1 MTVGH
6 SITAIVGDIVEAPTD
21 AIVNAAN
28 NELWMGAGVAGAI
41 KRAGGDEIEREAMSK
56 GPIRVGQAVAT
67 SAGRLPHKA
76 VIHAAA
82 MGFEDGRSI
91 GASSET
97 VREATI
103 ASLKFCNELGL
114 ESIAFP
120 ALGAGV
126 GGFDL
131 SKCAEVMVEAATSYL
146 SHPDNH
152 ISKVVFVLRNE
163 NARQTFDEAIT
174 QGGFVP

>member
-1 MTVGH
+1 MIVEPIV
-6 SITAIVGDIVEAPTD
+6 SAIVGDIVEAKTD

-41 KRAGGDEIEREAMSK
+41 KRAGGDEIEREAMAR
-56 GPIRVGQAVAT
+56 GPIRVGEAIAT
-67 SAGRLPHKA
+67 SAGRLPNKA

-82 MGFEDGRSI
+82 MGFEDGHSV
-91 GASSET
+91 GASRET
-97 VREATI
+97 VRQATI
-103 ASLKFCNELGL
+103 AALQVCNELGL

-131 SKCAEVMVEAATSYL
+131 SKCAEVMVETATSYL

-152 ISKVVFVLRNE
+152 VTQVVFVLRNE

>member
-1 MTVGH
+1 MSIAPT
-6 SITAIVGDIVEAPTD
+6 ITAIVGDIVEARTV

-28 NELWMGAGVAGAI
+28 NELWMGTGVAGAI
-41 KRAGGDEIEREAMSK
+41 KRAGGEEIEREAISK
-56 GPIRVGQAVAT
+56 GPIRVGEAVAT
-67 SAGRLPHKA
+67 GAGRLPYRA

-82 MGFEDGRSI
+82 MGFEDGQSV
-91 GASSET
+91 GASQET
-97 VREATI
+97 VRAATVAALEI
-103 ASLKFCNELGL
+103 CNEMGI
-114 ESIAFP
+114 ESVAFP

-131 SKCAEVMVEAATSYL
+131 SKCAEVMVEAATTYL
-146 SHPDNH
+146 SHPDTH
-152 ISKVVFVLRNE
+152 ITEVVFVLRNE